1 MSKNFHDVLEI
12 KKILPH
18 RYPMLLIDRIL
29 ELDVESEKPRLVALK
44 NVTVNEEFFNGHFP
58 DFPVMPGVLI
68 VEAMA
73 QAGAYLMIKKANLD
87 TDKYTVLFAS
97 IENAK
102 FRKPVVPGDQIIF
115 EIEGVNIKRSMG
127 KIKGVAKVD
136 GEVVCEAVL
145 MAALRKQWIFDKI
158 N

>member
-29 ELDVESEKPRLVALK
+29 ELDVEGEKPRLVALK

-145 MAALRKQWIFDKI
+145 MAALRKQ
-158 N
+158 

>member
-1 MSKNFHDVLEI
+1 MSFKDVMEI

-18 RYPMLLIDRIL
+18 RYPFLLIDRIL
-29 ELDVESEKPRLVALK
+29 ELDIENLRVKALK

-68 VEAMA
+68 IEAMA
-73 QAGAYLMIKKANLD
+73 QAGAYLMIEKAKAEGVEGD
-87 TDKYTVLFAS
+87 FTVLFAGIDS
-97 IENAK
+97 AK

-115 EIEGVNIKRSMG
+115 EIEGINIKKSMG

-136 GEVVCEAVL
+136 GNVVCEAVL
-145 MAALRKQWIFDKI
+145 MAALKKS
-158 N
+158 